1 MGHSPTRNNSWHL
14 REGTY
19 NLKEDEH
26 LLSDGLDR
34 TREIGT
40 KERSRD
46 QGCAWSLT
54 SRGSHLAL
62 NMGAGKNLS

>member
-26 LLSDGLDR
+26 LLSDDLDR

-46 QGCAWSLT
+46 QGWSLT
-54 SRGSHLAL
+54 RGSHLAL